1 MKFHKTQATTNQT
14 IDISD
19 DQKPEM
25 TKITKKR
32 IDTMNRLLFMQTCQW
47 RQIFDTDVLLFMQQI
62 SGGMQ
67 TLM

>member
-1 MKFHKTQATTNQT
+1 VKFHKTQATTNQT
-14 IDISD
+14 INISD

-25 TKITKKR
+25 TKTIKKR

-47 RQIFDTDVLLFMQQI
+47 RKIFDTDVLLFMQQI